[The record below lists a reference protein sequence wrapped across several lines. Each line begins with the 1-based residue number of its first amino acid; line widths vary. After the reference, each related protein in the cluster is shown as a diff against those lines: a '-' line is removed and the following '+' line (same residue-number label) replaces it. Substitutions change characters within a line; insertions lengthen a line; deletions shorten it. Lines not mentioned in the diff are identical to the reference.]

1 MLHRIHNIIKTLKVN
16 MEKNFLLILFY
27 SASGSVKNLA
37 HAIADGAEESNI
49 KVKIRTVPRVSSKNE
64 KVDPSIPDTGEIYCT
79 KDDLINCGGM
89 AIGSP
94 TRFGSMASP
103 MKYFLD
109 STGDLWATNALENK
123 PGIAFTSTSSMHGG
137 QESTLFNLIT
147 FMLHQGM
154 LIAGT
159 PYSIDELNKTK
170 SGGTPYGPTHVE
182 NFNSSN
188 ELTKDEYEIAR
199 KTGMRLANLIIN
211 LNG

>member
-1 MLHRIHNIIKTLKVN
+1 

-159 PYSIDELNKTK
+159 PYSVEELNKTK
-170 SGGTPYGPTHVE
+170 SGGTPYGPSHVE

-199 KTGMRLANLIIN
+199 KTGLRLANLIIN

>member
-49 KVKIRTVPRVSSKNE
+49 KVKIRTVPKVSSKNE
-64 KVDPSIPDTGEIYCT
+64 KIDPSIPDTGEIYCT

-159 PYSIDELNKTK
+159 PYSVDELNKTK

-199 KTGMRLANLIIN
+199 KTGIRLANLIIN

>member
-147 FMLHQGM
+147 FMLHHGM

-159 PYSIDELNKTK
+159 PYSVDELNKTK

-199 KTGMRLANLIIN
+199 KTGIRLANLIIN

>member
-1 MLHRIHNIIKTLKVN
+1 

-49 KVKIRTVPRVSSKNE
+49 KVKIRTVPKVSSKNE

-147 FMLHQGM
+147 FMMHQGM

-159 PYSIDELNKTK
+159 PYSVDELNITK

-199 KTGMRLANLIIN
+199 KTGIRLANLIIN

>member
-1 MLHRIHNIIKTLKVN
+1 

-49 KVKIRTVPRVSSKNE
+49 KVKIRTVPKVSSKNE
-64 KVDPSIPDTGEIYCT
+64 KVDPSIPDAGEIYCT

-159 PYSIDELNKTK
+159 PYSVDELNKTK

-199 KTGMRLANLIIN
+199 KTGMRLANLIVS

>member
-1 MLHRIHNIIKTLKVN
+1 

-64 KVDPSIPDTGEIYCT
+64 KIDPSIPDTGEIYCT

-159 PYSIDELNKTK
+159 PYSVEELNKTK
-170 SGGTPYGPTHVE
+170 SGGTPYGPSHVE

-199 KTGMRLANLIIN
+199 KTGLRLANLIIN